1 VPSWDHLPKAPKGKN
16 RERWLPQ
23 RHTGKRLEDRV
34 FSLRRRCASGEWEQD
49 VVRYRAFGSCLSGNS
64 APWMPEIQKA
74 SEDIEK
80 SYTTLITVMMK
91 VKPFLDCTQASMDF
105 LLSSDLAV
113 EGM

>member
-1 VPSWDHLPKAPKGKN
+1 
-16 RERWLPQ
+16 
-23 RHTGKRLEDRV
+23 
-34 FSLRRRCASGEWEQD
+34 
-49 VVRYRAFGSCLSGNS
+49 
-64 APWMPEIQKA
+64 MPEIQKA